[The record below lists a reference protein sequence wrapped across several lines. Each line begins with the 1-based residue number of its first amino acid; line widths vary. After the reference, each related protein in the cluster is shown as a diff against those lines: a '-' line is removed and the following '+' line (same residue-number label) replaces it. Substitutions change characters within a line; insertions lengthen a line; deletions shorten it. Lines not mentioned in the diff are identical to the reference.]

1 MPGFLTRWRRRRAV
15 ANSRVND
22 ELWSRVARGLP
33 FLRGLPDDDLQRLR
47 ELVAVFLDEKS
58 MDGAGGLE
66 LSNEIRLSIAIQ
78 ACLPILNLGID
89 AYAGWVGIIVYPGQ
103 FMISHEEM
111 DEDGVMHHI
120 REEASGEA
128 WEGGPVVLSW
138 QDAAMTEA
146 GYNVVMHEF
155 AHKLDMAQGQSHDDE
170 LPLPRPGMDAEKW
183 AEVFETAYN
192 DFCAEVERHDEETL
206 VDPYAAE
213 HPAEFFAVMSEMFFT
228 HSAVLAR
235 DWPALY
241 EQFTLYYRQ
250 DPAGVFDEAERGT
263 KSTPSAR

>member
-1 MPGFLTRWRRRRAV
+1 MTGFITRWRRRRAI
-15 ANSRVND
+15 ANSGIDD

-33 FLRGLPDDDLQRLR
+33 FLRGLPEDDLQRLR
-47 ELVAVFLDEKS
+47 NLVAVFLNEKT

-66 LSNEIRLSIAIQ
+66 LTNDIRLSIAMQ

-103 FMISHEEM
+103 FMISHDEM
-111 DEDGVMHHI
+111 DEDGVMHHV

-138 QDAAMTEA
+138 QDAAMTDA
-146 GYNVVMHEF
+146 GYNVVIHEF
-155 AHKLDMAQGQSHDDE
+155 AHKLDMAQGEDD
-170 LPLPRPGMDAEKW
+170 LPRPRPGMDADKW
-183 AEVFETAYN
+183 AEVLETAFN
-192 DFCAEVERHDEETL
+192 DFCAEVERHDDETL

-235 DWPALY
+235 DWPELY

-250 DPAGVFDEAERGT
+250 DPAGIFDGVEPAS
-263 KSTPSAR
+263 KSLTTTR